1 LEQIFGKKQAAFLGV
16 YSQQSRRTIATN
28 FSSFFNSRFMNIVV
42 VGLNHRTAPVEV
54 RERFAVPSDEIKSSL
69 NSFVGDGVI
78 REVVVLSTCNRV
90 EVYAVC
96 KETVEA
102 TNRIYRWLESR
113 SGLNL
118 SSKDLY
124 TYELP
129 RSVQHL
135 YEVGSGLDSMVV
147 GETEILGQ
155 VKSFYHLALDSHRT
169 GLALNRLFQSAF
181 SVAKEIRTKTRIG
194 VGSVSVGSVAVDLA
208 YQIFGE
214 LKDRS
219 VLLIGA
225 GEMGETTAKFLKSRG
240 VDHLFVTNRS
250 FEKADAL
257 AKQLDAKPVKWENL
271 FDQATS
277 MDILISST
285 AAPQPILTK
294 QKFEA
299 VVERRPG
306 TPLFLIDIAVPRDIE
321 REVGQLRDV
330 YLYDIDDLQVIADQ
344 NLAAR
349 QNEIAVCKQIVR
361 EHVDKYETWFV
372 NHRSQ
377 IEKCPT
383 ARQMDAWRKLSQRTA
398 NG

>member
-1 LEQIFGKKQAAFLGV
+1 
-16 YSQQSRRTIATN
+16 
-28 FSSFFNSRFMNIVV
+28 MNILV
-42 VGLNHRTAPVEV
+42 VGLNHRTAPVEI
-54 RERFAVPSDEIKSSL
+54 RERFAVPTDEIKASL

-78 REVVVLSTCNRV
+78 REVVLLSTCNRV
-90 EVYAVC
+90 EIYAVC
-96 KETVEA
+96 KEAVGA
-102 TNRIYRWLESR
+102 TNKIYQWMEER
-113 SGLNL
+113 SGLKL
-118 SSKDLY
+118 STKDLY
-124 TYELP
+124 TYEFP

-155 VKSFYHLALDSHRT
+155 VKDFYHLALDSHRT

-194 VGSVSVGSVAVDLA
+194 IGSVSVGSVAVDLA
-208 YQIFGE
+208 CQIFGA
-214 LKDRS
+214 LRDRS

-225 GEMGETTAKFLKSRG
+225 GEMGENTAKFLKSRG

-250 FEKADAL
+250 FEKAEAL
-257 AKQLDAKPVKWENL
+257 AKQLDAKPVRWENL
-271 FDQATS
+271 FEQAAS

-285 AAPQPILTK
+285 SAPQPIITK
-294 QKFEA
+294 QKFES
-299 VVERRPG
+299 VVGQRSG
-306 TPLFLIDIAVPRDIE
+306 TPLFLIDIAVPRDID
-321 REVGQLRDV
+321 REVGQLPDV

-349 QNEIAVCKQIVR
+349 QNEIAVCKQIIR
-361 EHVDKYETWFV
+361 EHVDKYEAWFV
-372 NHRSQ
+372 NHRGQ

-383 ARQMDAWRKLSQRTA
+383 ARQMDAWKKLRTA